1 MALYIRIELWPQG
14 DQSKARLMGEA
25 MLANDGAGTP
35 DAGSYKFA
43 IAKST
48 AMGAK
53 KPGPWRGA
61 VVTGWP
67 RQSKAVGV
75 WDLLHK
81 AQGAALSDRPS
92 PGEAQRATRGLT
104 GLVRTIEGARYAST
118 SDAEA
123 LIAAVE
129 RLGEVAGMGPELP
142 LLMSRNM
149 TPIFERAADFIRSLQ
164 AQLTAAR
171 ERIEELEDVFDE
183 HGKLR
188 AEHEELKRAL
198 TTRELAALQ
207 GFPVMAKLDDED
219 LDPETDAATL
229 AATLGEVVS

>member
-14 DQSKARLMGEA
+14 DQRKARMLGEA
-25 MLANDGAGTP
+25 LLANDGTGTP
-35 DAGSYKFA
+35 ETGSYKFA

-67 RQSKAVGV
+67 RRSKSVGV
-75 WDLLHK
+75 WELLHK
-81 AQGAALSDRPS
+81 ALGAALADRPS
-92 PGEAQRATRGLT
+92 PGEAQQATRGLT
-104 GLVRTIEGARYAST
+104 GLVRAIDAGQSS

-129 RLGEVAGMGPELP
+129 RLGEAAGLGPELP
-142 LLMSRNM
+142 LLMSQDM
-149 TPIFERAADFIRSLQ
+149 TPIFERAAGFIRSLQ

-171 ERIEELEDVFDE
+171 ERIEELEDRCRRLSRSDS
-183 HGKLR
+183 
-188 AEHEELKRAL
+188 
-198 TTRELAALQ
+198 AALHAECDMELERVKSERDEIKRQ
-207 GFPVMAKLDDED
+207 LEHMLTMARLDEED
-219 LDPETDAATL
+219 LATMS
-229 AATLGEVVS
+229 ATLGEAAP